1 MKSRPT
7 LMRHAALLIS
17 ATAVLASLSCGPA
30 AEKPADPNDLPLLG
44 TKPFSL
50 LPKPEFT
57 FTDTHGNPYDFR
69 KETDGKI
76 ALLYF
81 GYTYC
86 PDTCPLMMATLG
98 AALKEVD
105 PSVRDQVR
113 MVFVTVDPDRDTPER
128 LRSWL
133 GSFDTTFVGLRGSMA
148 VVDSLEGVYGFPPTK
163 KESVG
168 DGYVVSHP
176 ALVYAFTPDDK
187 GRVMYGADTR
197 KGTWVHDLKLIAGH
211 DWHGGAAAAT
221 ETAAAPSPAQGE
233 ATGSPQGPT
242 PTTAPNGAIRVLE
255 AYAPAPPSGATTMA
269 VYLTLLNTGTTADT
283 LVGLDSDVAA
293 MASLHETMHMGNMD
307 HMKPLPF
314 IALPPGDTVRLAP
327 GGLHGMLEALKRRPA
342 AGDTLMTV
350 LKLARGGTLDVPT
363 PVVRY
368 EDIVR

>member
-1 MKSRPT
+1 
-7 LMRHAALLIS
+7 MRRAALLIS
-17 ATAVLASLSCGPA
+17 AAAALASFSCGPA
-30 AEKPADPNDLPLLG
+30 AEKPQDPDDLPLLG

-57 FTDTHGNPYDFR
+57 FTDTHGNPYDFQ
-69 KETDGKI
+69 KETHGKI

-105 PSVRDQVR
+105 PAVRDQVR

-176 ALVYAFTPDDK
+176 ALVYTFTPDDK

-197 KGTWVHDLKLIAGH
+197 KATWVHDLKLIAGH
-211 DWHGGAAAAT
+211 DWQGGAAAA
-221 ETAAAPSPAQGE
+221 S
-233 ATGSPQGPT
+233 
-242 PTTAPNGAIRVLE
+242 PTTPSSAAVGGTDKPGGGTTTTSANEEIQVLE

-269 VYLTLLNTGTTADT
+269 VYLTLLNTGSTADT
-283 LVGLDSDVAA
+283 LVGLQSDVAA
-293 MASLHETMHMGNMD
+293 MASLHQSVRTANVD
-307 HMKPLPF
+307 HMKPVPF

-327 GGLHGMLEALKRRPA
+327 GGLHGMLMALKRHPA
-342 AGDTLMTV
+342 AGDTLTTV
-350 LKLARGGTLDVPT
+350 LELARGGTLDVPT

-368 EDIVR
+368 QDLVR

>member
-1 MKSRPT
+1 
-7 LMRHAALLIS
+7 MRRVARLIS
-17 ATAVLASLSCGPA
+17 ATVALASLSCGPA
-30 AEKPADPNDLPLLG
+30 AEKPTDSGDLPLLG

-57 FTDTHGNPYDFR
+57 FTDTHGDPYDFR

-98 AALKEVD
+98 AALKEV
-105 PSVRDQVR
+105 PAAVRDQVR
-113 MVFVTVDPDRDTPER
+113 MVFVTVDPDRDTAER

-133 GSFDTTFVGLRGSMA
+133 GSFDTAFVGLRGSMA
-148 VVDSLEGVYGFPPTK
+148 VIDSLEGVYGFPPTK

-176 ALVYAFTPDDK
+176 ALVYTFTPDDK

-197 KGTWVHDLKLIAGH
+197 KATWIHDLKLIAGH
-211 DWHGGAAAAT
+211 DWRAGAAASTA
-221 ETAAAPSPAQGE
+221 EVTAAPATTEAQGAGGAHGTATTNE
-233 ATGSPQGPT
+233 APGRIQ
-242 PTTAPNGAIRVLE
+242 VLE
-255 AYAPAPPSGATTMA
+255 AYAPAPPAGATTMA
-269 VYLTLLNTGTTADT
+269 VYLTLLNTGTSADT
-283 LVGLDSDVAA
+283 LVGIDSDVAA
-293 MASLHETMHMGNMD
+293 MASLHQTMHMGNMD
-307 HMKPLPF
+307 HMKPVPF

-327 GGLHGMLEALKRRPA
+327 GGLHGMLEALRRHPT

-350 LKLARGGTLDVPT
+350 LKLARGGAITVPT

-368 EDIVR
+368 ADLVR